1 MKYINVATKK
11 EIQAENLNYIRNGVI
26 DEQHI

>member
-1 MKYINVATKK
+1 MKDINVATKI
-11 EIQAENLNYIRNGVI
+11 EIQAENLKYIRNGVI